1 MKKWFFISVMLL
13 FTSVLYAQKDNSFYN
28 HEVKLSVGD
37 VILKEEFNY
46 NVSAAYL
53 YRPVNWFW
61 AGANFINYF
70 GNSIYYH
77 WREYDTNGNFSDFS
91 TSKMKYSFVIAPEI
105 RLSYLNRERAIL
117 YSSFSVG
124 VGWENGFDY
133 YDRRWNREVKYPK
146 KVPYFQITYLGFS
159 INFGRN
165 DNIFLGG
172 ELGAGLKGFFNFHG
186 GYRF

>member
-1 MKKWFFISVMLL
+1 MLL